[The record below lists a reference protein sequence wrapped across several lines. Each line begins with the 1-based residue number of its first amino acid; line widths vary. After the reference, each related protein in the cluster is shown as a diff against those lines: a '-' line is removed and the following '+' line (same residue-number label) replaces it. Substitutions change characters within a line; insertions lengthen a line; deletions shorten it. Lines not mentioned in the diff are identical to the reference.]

1 MTLCVVGLTGSIG
14 MGKSTTAAMFADEG
28 IPVWDADGAVHD
40 LYAPNGA
47 AVEIVRAAF
56 PSVIDGTAVSR
67 SRLRDLIAD
76 DVTVLDKIQTIVHP
90 LVAQNRQ
97 DFLAANADSIVL
109 LDIPLLFETDSDA
122 LCDVIVVVTAPA
134 DVQRARVMDRGQMS
148 KAGFEM
154 ILARQMSD
162 AEKRKRADYIVETLT
177 LDTARVAVRDIV
189 QQLRDTHAPDR
200 S

>member
-1 MTLCVVGLTGSIG
+1 MTLCVGLTGSIG

-28 IPVWDADGAVHD
+28 IPVWDADRAVHD
-40 LYAPNGA
+40 LYAVNGA
-47 AVEIVRAAF
+47 AVEIIRAQF
-56 PSVIDGTAVSR
+56 PSVIDGGAVSR

-76 DVTVLDKIQTIVHP
+76 DGAVLDQLQAVVHP

-97 DFLAANADSIVL
+97 GFLADNAGSIVL
-109 LDIPLLFETDSDA
+109 LDIPLLFETGSDA
-122 LCDVIVVVTAPA
+122 LCDVIVVVSVPA
-134 DVQRARVMDRGQMS
+134 DVQHARVMARREMFEAD
-148 KAGFEM
+148 FEM
-154 ILARQMSD
+154 ILARQLPD

-177 LDTARVAVRDIV
+177 LDTARAAVRDIV

>member
-1 MTLCVVGLTGSIG
+1 MTLCVGLTGSIG

-28 IPVWDADGAVHD
+28 IPVWDADHAVHD
-40 LYAPNGA
+40 LYAVNGA
-47 AVEIVRAAF
+47 AVEIIRAQF
-56 PSVIDGTAVSR
+56 PSVIDGAAVSR

-76 DVTVLDKIQTIVHP
+76 DPTVFDQLQTLVHP

-97 DFLAANADSIVL
+97 GFLAANAGSIVL
-109 LDIPLLFETDSDA
+109 LDIPLLFEAGANA
-122 LCDVIVVVTAPA
+122 LCDVIVVVSVSE
-134 DVQRARVMDRGQMS
+134 DVQRARVVARGEMS
-148 KAGFEM
+148 EADFDM
-154 ILARQMSD
+154 IHARQMPD

-177 LDTARVAVRDIV
+177 LDTARAVVRDIV

>member
-1 MTLCVVGLTGSIG
+1 MTLRVGLTGSIG

-28 IPVWDADGAVHD
+28 IPVWDADRAVHD

-47 AVEIVRAAF
+47 AVEIIRAQF
-56 PSVIDGTAVSR
+56 PSVINDGAVSR
-67 SRLRDLIAD
+67 RRLRELIATD
-76 DVTVLDKIQTIVHP
+76 PTVLDRLQTLVHP

-97 DFLAANADSIVL
+97 DFLAANAGSIVL
-109 LDIPLLFETDSDA
+109 LDIPLLFETGADA
-122 LCDVIVVVTAPA
+122 LCDVIVVVSAPA
-134 DVQRARVMDRGQMS
+134 DVQRARVVARAEMS
-148 KAGFEM
+148 ESDFDM
-154 ILARQMSD
+154 ILARQTPD

-177 LDTARVAVRDIV
+177 LDTARAAVRDIV

>member
-1 MTLCVVGLTGSIG
+1 MTLRVGLTGSIG
-14 MGKSTTAAMFADEG
+14 MGKSMTAAMFADEG
-28 IPVWDADGAVHD
+28 IPVWDADRAVHD
-40 LYAPNGA
+40 FYAPNGA
-47 AVEIVRAAF
+47 AVEIVRAVF
-56 PSVIDGTAVSR
+56 PSVIDGAAVSR

-97 DFLAANADSIVL
+97 DFLAVNAGSIVL
-109 LDIPLLFETDSDA
+109 LDIPLLFETGNDA

-134 DVQRARVMDRGQMS
+134 DVQRVRVMERGQMS
-148 KAGFEM
+148 EVDFDI
-154 ILARQMSD
+154 ILARQMPD

-177 LDTARVAVRDIV
+177 LDTARAAVRDIV